1 MPKRESWLKL
11 INHDVPG
18 SIVPMPRPLAAT
30 MGYTATESGPGL
42 WIVASAVHR
51 EPAAPAMGIG
61 IQAGKRTRSKFFRSS
76 GVAAYVVVLW
86 TALHWSGLRSALKA
100 TQRVFEEIQTAG
112 SQRERLSDMLTR
124 KELYELLDYDGYD
137 ARDRSYFG

>member
-1 MPKRESWLKL
+1 

-18 SIVPMPRPLAAT
+18 SIVPTPRPLAAT

-76 GVAAYVVVLW
+76 AVAAYAVV
-86 TALHWSGLRSALKA
+86 A
-100 TQRVFEEIQTAG
+100 
-112 SQRERLSDMLTR
+112 MR
-124 KELYELLDYDGYD
+124 KES
-137 ARDRSYFG
+137 AMRDRFMGSLLSSVPVQSAPVPRRARRVAHSPSL